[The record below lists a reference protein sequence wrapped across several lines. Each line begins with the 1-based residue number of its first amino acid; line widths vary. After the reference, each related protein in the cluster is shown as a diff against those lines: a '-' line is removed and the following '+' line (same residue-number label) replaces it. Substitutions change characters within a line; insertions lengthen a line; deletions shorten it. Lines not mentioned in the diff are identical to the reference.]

1 MEQTRT
7 LFGNVAAQNV
17 GAPLDRSTEVGPE
30 TMPVADTN
38 ETAETHAAVET
49 SEQAHLEVGSG
60 DPVAAAPSL
69 DADGNVVNNDVSG
82 AVDGAVDGAVA
93 VGGVMPAHADV
104 AALLRQRQEIDNQ
117 IESARHQA
125 MAGALKQIHD
135 LMVSHGI
142 TVKDIAKKA
151 PKKVSGAAGGAA
163 GTGSKVPPKYQD
175 PLSGATWTGRGKRP
189 KWYDPATAI
198 KL

>member
-82 AVDGAVDGAVA
+82 AVDGAVA

-125 MAGALKQIHD
+125 MAGALKQIHN
-135 LMVSHGI
+135 LMVNHGI

-151 PKKVSGAAGGAA
+151 PKKVGAAD
-163 GTGSKVPPKYQD
+163 TGSKVPPKYQD